1 MDDRPGTEK
10 AEGSKDCHAPLIP
23 FRPLFTDSTHLHSF
37 TNGITQPLL
46 FIIPRVLYRAAL
58 DRHPNRGPGK
68 RESCAGC
75 SSCARPVPIGRGRE
89 GGRAGTVSGQLRKSS
104 FLEILQSRKLCRVL
118 SIFLQDFVLPIF
130 LFHRLKFLLGLRN
143 FEKLVDQERSS

>member
-75 SSCARPVPIGRGRE
+75 SSYARPVPIGRGRE
-89 GGRAGTVSGQLRKSS
+89 GGQEPFPAS
-104 FLEILQSRKLCRVL
+104 FES
-118 SIFLQDFVLPIF
+118 
-130 LFHRLKFLLGLRN
+130 H
-143 FEKLVDQERSS
+143 RSSKFSNLGNFVGFFRFFYKTLYFQYFYSIV

>member
-75 SSCARPVPIGRGRE
+75 SSCARPVVDRGRE
-89 GGRAGTVSGQLRKSS
+89 GGGRNHVSGQLQI
-104 FLEILQSRKLCRVL
+104 LEILEIYEIL
-118 SIFLQDFVLPIF
+118 SFRLEFFGFLRF
-130 LFHRLKFLLGLRN
+130 L
-143 FEKLVDQERSS
+143 

>member
-46 FIIPRVLYRAAL
+46 FIIPRILYIYIYIYVRAAL
-58 DRHPNRGPGK
+58 DRHPNRGKGK
-68 RESCAGC
+68 V
-75 SSCARPVPIGRGRE
+75 ARAVRVGARFE
-89 GGRAGTVSGQLRKSS
+89 GGRAGTTFPANFKSHLS
-104 FLEILQSRKLCRVL
+104 SKFSNLEN
-118 SIFLQDFVLPIF
+118 FDFF
-130 LFHRLKFLLGLRN
+130 RFLL
-143 FEKLVDQERSS
+143 FEIPFTFQYFYSI